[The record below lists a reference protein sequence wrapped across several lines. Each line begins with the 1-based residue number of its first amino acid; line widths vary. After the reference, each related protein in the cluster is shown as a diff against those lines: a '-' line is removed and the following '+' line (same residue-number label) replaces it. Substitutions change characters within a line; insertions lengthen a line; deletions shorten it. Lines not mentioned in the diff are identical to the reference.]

1 VPFAEYTKAAKANIL
16 GYVKLEKD
24 TWLQHNE
31 HDDVLIPKGTYAIHQ
46 CRSWEA
52 NPKGVWSLRID

>member
-1 VPFAEYTKAAKANIL
+1 M
-16 GYVKLEKD
+16 EKD
-24 TWLQHNE
+24 TILFHDE
-31 HDDVLIPKGTYAIHQ
+31 HMDRVIPAGTYEIRQ